1 MWALGG
7 SLIGLMLAAAPIGI
21 ALAGATILVVLS
33 DPFLGPNALF
43 RAFFQFLNS
52 YTLMA
57 IPFFIYAGFLMEKT
71 GLITRLFNFADALIG
86 WLPGGFAYATLLAA
100 VLFGAISGSS
110 TAMAAAMG
118 IIAYPEMIRRG
129 YPVWMSAGII
139 ACGGGIAIL
148 IPPSITLILYGII
161 TEESIVALFFAGFTP
176 GLMLAIS
183 DAVIIVG
190 LSIFIKLP
198 AGKFSLKKLGVSLLE
213 SWPALL
219 MPVCVLGGLYGGIF
233 TPTEAGAAASGYSL
247 LYGLIT
253 GKDRSARLRFG
264 IILGAGVFGTA
275 ATLLA
280 GITPNVLGS
289 AVLGVVLVWFATG
302 IIALGLFEFG
312 SAITKRDNAFLKELL
327 PTTQRTINLTAIV
340 YFLLGCVGVFQ
351 FMLAN
356 KGWPQDIAAWVTG
369 QGFSQMEFLA
379 VLLIIMLFLSMWLT
393 GVAILVLTVPIF
405 FPVSLTLGVDP
416 IHLGILAAIAIE
428 MGGVIPP
435 VGLNLFAVSGTTGV
449 PVTKVMKG
457 AIPFL
462 ITDGI
467 VLLLMLFFPIL
478 CLWLPN
484 LVIQSHFN

>member
-33 DPFLGPNALF
+33 DPMLGPNALF

-57 IPFFIYAGFLMEKT
+57 IPFFIYAGFLMERT
-71 GLITRLFNFADALIG
+71 GLIAKLFNFADSLIG

-100 VLFGAISGSS
+100 VMFGAISGSS

-161 TEESIVALFFAGFTP
+161 TEESIVSLFFAGFTP
-176 GLMLAIS
+176 GIMLAIS
-183 DAVIIVG
+183 DAIIIVG
-190 LSIFIKLP
+190 ISIFIKLP
-198 AGKFSLKKLGVSLLE
+198 AGKFELKKVGKATWDA
-213 SWPALL
+213 WPALL
-219 MPVCVLGGLYGGIF
+219 MPVCVLGGLYGGVF
-233 TPTEAGAAASGYSL
+233 TPTEAGAAAAGYALLFGLLSGR
-247 LYGLIT
+247 
-253 GKDRSARLRFG
+253 GK
-264 IILGAGVFGTA
+264 
-275 ATLLA
+275 
-280 GITPNVLGS
+280 
-289 AVLGVVLVWFATG
+289 
-302 IIALGLFEFG
+302 
-312 SAITKRDNAFLKELL
+312 FLKELL

-351 FMLAN
+351 FLLAN
-356 KGWPQDIAAWVTG
+356 KGWPQAIAAWTSA
-369 QGFSQMEFLA
+369 QGFTQMEFLA
-379 VLLIIMLFLSMWLT
+379 VLLIVMLFLSMWLT

-405 FPVSLTLGVDP
+405 FPVALTLGVDP

-435 VGLNLFAVSGTTGV
+435 VGLNLFAVAGTTGV

-467 VLLLMLFFPIL
+467 VLLLMLFFPVL
-478 CLWLPN
+478 CLWLPD
-484 LVIQSHFN
+484 LLIESHFK